1 MHWRNCSH
9 NAGSRIVRAFAF
21 LLGTIF
27 LFLKRYYLQCRAG
40 PDYKLSNQKKGRIM
54 AKLKGKAAVVTKAS
68 KGIGAANA
76 KALAFWGACWMIGLA
91 VPAPC
96 GGR

>member
-1 MHWRNCSH
+1 
-9 NAGSRIVRAFAF
+9 
-21 LLGTIF
+21 
-27 LFLKRYYLQCRAG
+27 
-40 PDYKLSNQKKGRIM
+40 M

-76 KALAFWGACWMIGLA
+76 KALAFWSACWMIGLA
-91 VPAPC
+91 VPSPC